1 MNEKGLPPILK
12 ILPFPPRNMKICG
25 FPLFSR
31 IFFDTIWFFP
41 NSSRIKHLFLEIA
54 SKLLNKERR
63 KTTHIKALFQIFRAG
78 SITTCQLFWNP
89 SRNFE
94 TPRESTLTEKSSIWV
109 NVFGWGGLRVEFW
122 NQNDI
127 PTNVYSVQGYEM
139 TFRFVLSCP
148 TLCWDAK
155 KGENLTPIEL
165 SLIGVNVLGWGNQ
178 TVEFWNQN
186 HIPTNVYTVRGY

>member
-89 SRNFE
+89 SRIDSDCKKFDWSKCFGLG
-94 TPRESTLTEKSSIWV
+94 ESD
-109 NVFGWGGLRVEFW
+109 GWILKPKWYSNQRVYCAGL
-122 NQNDI
+122 
-127 PTNVYSVQGYEM
+127 
-139 TFRFVLSCP
+139 L
-148 TLCWDAK
+148 
-155 KGENLTPIEL
+155 
-165 SLIGVNVLGWGNQ
+165 
-178 TVEFWNQN
+178 N
-186 HIPTNVYTVRGY
+186 HF